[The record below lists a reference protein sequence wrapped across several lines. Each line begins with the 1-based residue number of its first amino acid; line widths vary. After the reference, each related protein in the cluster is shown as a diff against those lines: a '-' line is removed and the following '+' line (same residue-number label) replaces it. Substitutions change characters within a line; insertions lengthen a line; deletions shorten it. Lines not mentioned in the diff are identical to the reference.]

1 LDITIRN
8 QVSSKKLNKME
19 AVAKLNNYPT
29 SPRKMRLLAD
39 LIRGLEVEKALGIL
53 QFNPKHPAVPM
64 YKLLKSAINNWEQK
78 NTDEKVE
85 NAGLVVKTIMVDC
98 GRVIKRMRPAPQ
110 GRGYRV
116 RKRSNHVTIIVDS
129 NVVKRAADMTKI
141 LAKAQPAP
149 VEVETTPVK
158 AKSAT
163 KKVPAKKESP
173 KATTITK
180 EKTAEIKD
188 EKKSSAKNIK
198 K

>member
-1 LDITIRN
+1 
-8 QVSSKKLNKME
+8 ME
-19 AVAKLNNYPT
+19 AIAKLNNYPT

-78 NTDEKVE
+78 NSDEKVE
-85 NAGLVVKTIMVDC
+85 DAGLVVKTIMVDC

-129 NVVKRAADMTKI
+129 NNHKLIPSAKKVVAKEEVVPVTEEKI
-141 LAKAQPAP
+141 VEAKKP
-149 VEVETTPVK
+149 
-158 AKSAT
+158 AT
-163 KKVPAKKESP
+163 KKATAKKETAP
-173 KATTITK
+173 KKAATK
-180 EKTAEIKD
+180 KAKPAEEKT
-188 EKKSSAKNIK
+188 EKKSAEKNTK

>member
-1 LDITIRN
+1 
-8 QVSSKKLNKME
+8 ME

-78 NTDEKVE
+78 NADEKVE
-85 NAGLVVKTIMVDC
+85 DAGLVVKTVMVDC

-129 NVVKRAADMTKI
+129 NSNGTLPSVKKAV
-141 LAKAQPAP
+141 AKAEAKP
-149 VEVETTPVK
+149 VENKPEPVVAKK
-158 AKSAT
+158 AAT
-163 KKVPAKKESP
+163 KKAAPKKEGAAIK
-173 KATTITK
+173 KAK
-180 EKTAEIKD
+180 PAVEKA
-188 EKKSSAKNIK
+188 EKKSSEKNTK

>member
-1 LDITIRN
+1 
-8 QVSSKKLNKME
+8 ME

-78 NTDEKVE
+78 NSDEKVE
-85 NAGLVVKTIMVDC
+85 DAGLIVKTIMVDG

-129 NVVKRAADMTKI
+129 KNYRAVAAANKI
-141 LAKAQPAP
+141 AAKEVIPA
-149 VEVETTPVK
+149 VTEEAEVTEAKKPAAKK
-158 AKSAT
+158 AAAKKAAPKKTAT
-163 KKVPAKKESP
+163 KKAKPAE
-173 KATTITK
+173 
-180 EKTAEIKD
+180 EKT
-188 EKKSSAKNIK
+188 EKKPSAKNTK

>member
-1 LDITIRN
+1 
-8 QVSSKKLNKME
+8 ME

-85 NAGLVVKTIMVDC
+85 DAGLVVKTIMVDC

-129 NVVKRAADMTKI
+129 NNNGIALLQKKQLLKRRNSGGSNELEQVVK
-141 LAKAQPAP
+141 Q
-149 VEVETTPVK
+149 
-158 AKSAT
+158 KSPQL
-163 KKVPAKKESP
+163 KKRLQKKNQQQ
-173 KATTITK
+173 KRQQK
-180 EKTAEIKD
+180 R
-188 EKKSSAKNIK
+188 KSC
-198 K
+198 

>member
-1 LDITIRN
+1 
-8 QVSSKKLNKME
+8 ME

-78 NTDEKVE
+78 NADEKVE
-85 NAGLVVKTIMVDC
+85 DAGLIVKTIMVDC

-110 GRGYRV
+110 GRGYSI
-116 RKRSNHVTIIVDS
+116 RKRSNHVTLIVDS
-129 NVVKRAADMTKI
+129 RFDKNDGNATTKAKKVEASPVEERVVTEKAKKTAIKKAETKPS
-141 LAKAQPAP
+141 AKAP
-149 VEVETTPVK
+149 K
-158 AKSAT
+158 AKAKPEVAKT
-163 KKVPAKKESP
+163 EKKKTE
-173 KATTITK
+173 KA
-180 EKTAEIKD
+180 
-188 EKKSSAKNIK
+188 EKKSK

>member
-1 LDITIRN
+1 
-8 QVSSKKLNKME
+8 ME

-78 NTDEKVE
+78 NSDEKVE
-85 NAGLVVKTIMVDC
+85 NAGLIVKTIMVDC

-129 NVVKRAADMTKI
+129 SNHKGAPSVKNVA
-141 LAKAQPAP
+141 AKAELIS
-149 VEVETTPVK
+149 VEVE
-158 AKSAT
+158 SATVET
-163 KKVPAKKESP
+163 KKVAVKKASSKKESTA
-173 KATTITK
+173 KETTTKK
-180 EKTAEIKD
+180 EKPAVEKT
-188 EKKSSAKNIK
+188 EKKSPAKNTK